1 MQRIMV
7 ATDLSTNHRDLFAVA
22 LRLAHA
28 SKAELRVV
36 HVHDD
41 DHPTDWRK
49 LPTVR
54 NLLSQWGMLEAG
66 ATLEDFEKL
75 GLRVMPVDLS
85 RRGDVSWELVVRAH
99 DAHPDLVVLGTHGRV
114 GLDRL
119 MHPSV
124 AEPVA
129 RSWGGPTL
137 VVSERGDG
145 LVDADGT
152 LRINKVVIPID
163 ASVDQQPVI
172 DALTHVLQSV
182 GVGGVEFVMVHV
194 GKVDGIPSFELP
206 DRTDWLWRSEV
217 VDGSVVE
224 GILEVAAVE
233 GANLIAMGTKGHDS
247 LMDTLRGST
256 TERVMRRAP
265 CPVLV
270 VPVR

>member
-7 ATDLSTNHRDLFAVA
+7 ATDLSTHHRDLFAVA

-41 DHPTDWRK
+41 EHTTDWHK

-54 NLLSQWGMLEAG
+54 SLLSGWGMLAED

-75 GLRVMPVDLS
+75 GLKVMPVDLS
-85 RRGDVSWELVVRAH
+85 RKGDLSWELVVRAH
-99 DAHPDLVVLGTHGRV
+99 DSHPDLVVLGTAGRV

-137 VVSERGDG
+137 VLTDKGSS
-145 LVDADGT
+145 LVEADGT
-152 LRINKVVIPID
+152 LALRKVVVPID
-163 ASVDQQPVI
+163 ASVPQQPVI
-172 DALTHVLQSV
+172 DALTNLLQAVDQSP
-182 GVGGVEFVMVHV
+182 VEFVLVHV
-194 GKVDGIPSFELP
+194 GRVDGIPSFELP
-206 DRTDWLWRSEV
+206 DRTDWMWRSEV

-233 GANLIAMGTKGHDS
+233 GADLVAMGTQGHDS
-247 LMDTLRGST
+247 MMDTLRGST
-256 TERVMRRAP
+256 TERVMRRAS
-265 CPVLV
+265 CPLLV